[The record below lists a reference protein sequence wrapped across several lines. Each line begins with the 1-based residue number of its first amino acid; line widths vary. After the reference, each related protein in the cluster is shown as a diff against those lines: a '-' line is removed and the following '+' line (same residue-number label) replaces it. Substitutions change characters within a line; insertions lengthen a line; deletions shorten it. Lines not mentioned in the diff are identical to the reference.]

1 MTRRIQIKKGL
12 DIPLAGE
19 PELVLE
25 AARAPRSVAAVA
37 TDVAGIRPRM
47 LVAAGDSVRCGDP
60 LFEDKRNPGV
70 PFTAVGCGEVV
81 EINRGAKRSLQ
92 SVVIRLDGDDTVDFG
107 RVDPADIGTLGRDA
121 LRKRLVDAGLWTAF
135 RTRPFGRVPAV
146 DAEPVAIFVTA
157 IDTNPLAPDPAFIIG
172 QDPEAFMDGI
182 NAILGLTA
190 AKIYVCTAPDAALR
204 LPADD
209 RIEHVEFAGPHPAG
223 LAGTHIH
230 YLEPVSTERTVWH
243 LGYQHV
249 LAFGRLLT
257 TGSLSVE
264 RIVSVGGP
272 MVKRPRLLRTRMGA
286 SVSDILDG
294 ELEDGPVRVISGSIL
309 SGHRAT
315 GPLGYLGRYH
325 RQITVIAEGEDREFM
340 HWARPGRRKYSAL
353 KAFAGHLLKRDD
365 FSLSTTQNG
374 SLRALVPIGSYERVM
389 PLDILA
395 TPLLKAL
402 VTQDTE
408 RAQMLGA
415 LELDEE
421 DLALCSFVC
430 SGKYEYGPALR
441 ENLDEIEING

>member
-19 PELVLE
+19 PESE
-25 AARAPRSVAAVA
+25 FEPAREPSSVAAVA

-47 LVAAGDSVRCGDP
+47 LVQVGDSVRRGDP

-70 PFTAVGCGEVV
+70 PFTAVGGGEVM

-92 SVVIRLDGDDTVDFG
+92 SVVIRLDGDEQVDFG
-107 RVDPADIGTLGRDA
+107 RVDPADIATLGRDA
-121 LRKRLVDAGLWTAF
+121 LRKRLIDAGLWTAF

-157 IDTNPLAPDPAFIIG
+157 IDTNPLAPDPAFIVG
-172 QDPEAFMDGI
+172 QDPEAFMDGL

-204 LPADD
+204 LPATD

-264 RIVSVGGP
+264 RIVSIGGP

-286 SVSDILDG
+286 SVSDILEG

-340 HWARPGRRKYSAL
+340 HWARPGTGKYSAL
-353 KAFAGHLLKRDD
+353 KAFAGHLLKRGD